1 MAHRGEVVVFF
12 NTPNLNTFGVTT
24 LAFIILSDL
33 CANLCVPIAI
43 GICGYCFHFSL
54 ILCTINY

>member
-33 CANLCVPIAI
+33 CELC
-43 GICGYCFHFSL
+43 CYCFHFSL